1 MSERSLRRGA
11 LVEVRSPS
19 EILATLDSNGEL
31 ESLPFMPEM
40 LAYTGRR
47 FVVDGRTEKIC
58 DMVHGGS
65 QRLKDTVV
73 LADLRCDGA
82 AHGGCEAEC
91 RLLWKEAWLRRVG
104 PRDAPAQ
111 RGDPAALERLQQ
123 RLAPRTSR
131 TVEVEGRHEL
141 RYVCQATELC
151 RASTPLGSAFN
162 PIPYVRELTCAN
174 VSLWKFLQV
183 TARAY
188 VEHGLN
194 YFHRIPAIPLPG
206 TKATPVARPPLN
218 ILPGDLVRVRSR
230 EEIAETLSEKGR
242 NRGLWFDRELLPY
255 CGGTYR
261 VRRRVT
267 RILEDAT
274 GKMRELKSDCVSLE
288 GVVCSGEH
296 SLGKY
301 FCPRR
306 VYVFWRECWL
316 ERVAE
321 PPSLAA
327 PGEPRPVERVR

>member
-1 MSERSLRRGA
+1 LRRGT

-58 DMVHGGS
+58 DTVHGTGS
-65 QRLKDTVV
+65 RRLKDTVV
-73 LADLRCDGA
+73 LPDLRCDGA

-104 PRDAPAQ
+104 PRDAPAK
-111 RGDPAALERLQQ
+111 RDDPAALERLQE
-123 RLAPRTSR
+123 RLAARASR

-141 RYVCQATELC
+141 RYACQATELY

-162 PIPYVRELTCAN
+162 PIPYVREFTCGNA
-174 VSLWKFLQV
+174 SLWKFLRV
-183 TARAY
+183 TARAA

-194 YFHRIPAIPLPG
+194 YFHRMPEVHVPG
-206 TKATPVARPPLN
+206 TKAKPVVRPSLN
-218 ILPGDLVRVRSR
+218 VLPGEWVHVRSR
-230 EEIAETLSEKGR
+230 EEIADTLSQKGR
-242 NRGLWFDRELLPY
+242 NRGLWFDREMLPF

-267 RILEDAT
+267 RLIEEAT
-274 GKMRELKSDCVSLE
+274 GKMLELKSDCVALD
-288 GVVCSGEH
+288 GVVCSGER

-306 VYVFWRECWL
+306 IYPLWRECWL
-316 ERVAE
+316 ERVAA
-321 PPSLAA
+321 PPPVAA
-327 PGEPRPVERVR
+327 PTPSRPVERVR